1 MKKNT
6 HFALTITA
14 VSLLHIAGLW
24 AMSNFD
30 DKPAELAA
38 PQEELTFVDLG
49 GGAPAP
55 APAPLPVAQ
64 AKPEPK
70 RERKPEPDVKRTI
83 VKKPQEKTVVERKPE
98 PKPEQKPESKP
109 EPERKP
115 EQKPEKS
122 NQRQQ
127 SANNQSS
134 AQQSDNKGNAAQG
147 TGTNANNN
155 GKGGD
160 NNKGGNDGKGSGG
173 GSGPSSNVKIA
184 GSANCLSPEYP
195 QEALDRGETGV
206 VRVRWVVGAD
216 GRINSVEVVGSSGS
230 SRLDK
235 AAKRKAATCKFK
247 PAVKNGV
254 PVQDSFA
261 ASYRF
266 NIKQ

>member
-6 HFALTITA
+6 HFVLTITA
-14 VSLLHIAGLW
+14 VSLLHIVGLW

-70 RERKPEPDVKRTI
+70 RERKPEP
-83 VKKPQEKTVVERKPE
+83 
-98 PKPEQKPESKP
+98 
-109 EPERKP
+109 ERKP

-127 SANNQSS
+127 SANNQSA

-216 GRINSVEVVGSSGS
+216 GRINSVDVVGSSGS

>member
-38 PQEELTFVDLG
+38 PQEELTFVELG

-70 RERKPEPDVKRTI
+70 REQKPEPDVKRTI

-98 PKPEQKPESKP
+98 PKPEQKPERKP
-109 EPERKP
+109 EPERKT

-122 NQRQQ
+122 NQHQQ

-147 TGTNANNN
+147 TGSNANNN
-155 GKGGD
+155 GKGG
-160 NNKGGNDGKGSGG
+160 GN
-173 GSGPSSNVKIA
+173 GPSSNVKIA

-216 GRINSVEVVGSSGS
+216 GRINSVDVVGSSGS

>member
-38 PQEELTFVDLG
+38 PQEELTFVELG

-98 PKPEQKPESKP
+98 PKPEQK
-109 EPERKP
+109 PERKP

-216 GRINSVEVVGSSGS
+216 GRINSVDVVGSSGS